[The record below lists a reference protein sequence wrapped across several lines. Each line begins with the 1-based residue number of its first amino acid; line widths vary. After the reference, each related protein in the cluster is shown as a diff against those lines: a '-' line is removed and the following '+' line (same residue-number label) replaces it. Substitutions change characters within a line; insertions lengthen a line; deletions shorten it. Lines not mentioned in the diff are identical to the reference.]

1 MPAPIR
7 FGTEGWRAVLAQD
20 YTFDRVRAVARA
32 TGRWFR
38 ADCPGKP
45 VAVAHDTR
53 FLGARFAAA
62 VADELAA
69 CGIEAQLSPGPVP
82 SPAVSFHV
90 VSRGLAGAVVL
101 TASHN
106 PPEYNGFKVKR
117 REGCSVFEQDARW
130 IEAQANEILTSP
142 PARWAAPTDHP
153 TFDVRDL
160 YLDHL
165 LGLVDRDTIARA
177 GLTVVADLMH
187 GAGTGYFDEA
197 LRRAGCQVHALRAE
211 PDPTFDGRHPEPV
224 GANLLESTALTT
236 DPRVHIGLAT
246 DGDGDR
252 LGVMAH
258 GEYVDVQR
266 AIIFVLHHLLKNRGW
281 RGRVV
286 RAVDVTSMVDRLC
299 DHYGATVV
307 ETSIGFK
314 NLAQEMI
321 ASSDIMLAVEES
333 GGFGFRGH
341 VPDRDGALAALIA
354 CEALAYEGRPFRDI
368 MADIFSLVGGRR
380 VYDRLDVA
388 LTEARRARLA
398 ERLPA
403 LRPDTVAGQAV
414 ADVNRLDGAKYL
426 RANGTWVM
434 LRLSGTEPIAR
445 IYAEGLSEED
455 VRSLLEAGHQL
466 VLDLAGD

>member
-1 MPAPIR
+1 
-7 FGTEGWRAVLAQD
+7 VLAQD

-38 ADCPGKP
+38 ESFPGLP

-69 CGIEAQLSPGPVP
+69 CGIEAHLCPGPLP
-82 SPAVSFHV
+82 TPAASFYV

-106 PPEYNGFKVKR
+106 PAEYNGFKVKR
-117 REGCSVFEQDARW
+117 REGCSVFDKDAKW
-130 IEAQANEILTSP
+130 IESQANDILAAP
-142 PARWAAPTDHP
+142 PEHWAPARDHVR
-153 TFDVRDL
+153 FDVRDA
-160 YLDHL
+160 YLGHL
-165 LGLVDRDTIARA
+165 LGLVDRDAIARA

-187 GAGTGYFDEA
+187 GAGAGYFDEA
-197 LRRAGCQVHALRAE
+197 LRRAGCAQVHALRAD

-224 GANLLESTALTT
+224 GPNLIESTALTT

-266 AIIFVLHHLLKNRGW
+266 AIVFILYHLLKNRGW
-281 RGRVV
+281 QGRVV

-299 DHYGATVV
+299 QHYGAAVI

-314 NLAQEMI
+314 NLAHEMI

-333 GGFGFRGH
+333 GGFGIRGH
-341 VPDRDGALAALIA
+341 IPDRDGALAALVA
-354 CEALAYEGRPFRDI
+354 CEALAYEGKPFRSI
-368 MADIFSLVGGRR
+368 MADIFALVGGPR
-380 VYDRLDVA
+380 VYDRLDVK
-388 LTEARRARLA
+388 LTDEQRARVA
-398 ERLPA
+398 ERLPG
-403 LRPDTVAGQAV
+403 LNPGEIAGQRV
-414 ADVNRLDGAKYL
+414 VEVNRMDGAKYL
-426 RANGTWVM
+426 LTDGAWVM

-445 IYAEGLSEED
+445 IYAEGVSQGD
-455 VRSLLEAGHQL
+455 VRSLLDAGHRM
-466 VLDLAGD
+466 VRDIYGGRGSARRAPAGG